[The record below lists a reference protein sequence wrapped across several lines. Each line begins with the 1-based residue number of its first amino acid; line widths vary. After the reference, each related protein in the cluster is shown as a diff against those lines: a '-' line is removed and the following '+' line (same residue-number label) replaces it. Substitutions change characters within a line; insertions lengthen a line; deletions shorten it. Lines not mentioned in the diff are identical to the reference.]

1 MCQCQCHVFNDVTD
15 FNKFKRGAEK
25 YRQPPTEL
33 KSAISTMKVI
43 LLFALFG
50 LSFGS
55 DGDVGDGTK
64 CPVNP
69 NAEVHNCL
77 IQALLEFGYLFPA
90 IGNYVC
96 AYNKLKEDP
105 NVDNYNVAAQEFIKF
120 LRLTNCQFDNYL
132 DKGQTLKNLLVPI
145 GGTGI
150 EALKVG
156 RTILKAVGIDE
167 LKMKLICLLARGL
180 LQSNCMKKAIENI
193 ADILTDLDDL
203 YCKLKNRGPT
213 DTDEDAAAAPAA
225 AGETAIF
232 LKNRRSK
239 RQNFTTSEIAVILAS
254 VKELGCIL
262 VDEFGQKV
270 TELVH
275 FGLQT

>member
-77 IQALLEFGYLFPA
+77 IQALL
-90 IGNYVC
+90 
-96 AYNKLKEDP
+96 EDP

-270 TELVH
+270 TELVDPSVL
-275 FGLQT
+275 GIDV

>member
-132 DKGQTLKNLLVPI
+132 DKGQTL
-145 GGTGI
+145 
-150 EALKVG
+150 
-156 RTILKAVGIDE
+156 
-167 LKMKLICLLARGL
+167 
-180 LQSNCMKKAIENI
+180 NI

-270 TELVH
+270 TELVDPSVL
-275 FGLQT
+275 GIDV